1 MATISIVYRKD
12 KLNKKGE
19 APVHFR
25 IIKDRKVS
33 YIASSIM
40 LPEDHWDFKSNKVK
54 PKHPNSARLNSFL
67 ANKHT
72 ELQDKVFEHETVQKS
87 STSRQLKENVFGK
100 KPTDFFAFANES
112 IKDSEKNG
120 SIGTTDKNRSIIAK
134 LKEYAKGSS
143 LAFQD
148 INFDFLV
155 KYERYLK
162 TKIGNAPNTIHKDF
176 RYLRKLFNDAYRQDL
191 IEHKDIPFLK
201 YQMKLKKTE
210 RIYLTEEELKLIEDF
225 VPTTGKKLELHRD
238 MFVFAAYTGGPR
250 VSDVLQMK
258 WADFDGSNINYTIM
272 KTGAQLSIRVPNK
285 ALAIL
290 EKYRPEKPS
299 PSSFLFPMLPE
310 GLDMKNER
318 EVDSAI
324 SSATAYINKNLK
336 IIAKGAGIEKSISFH
351 TSRHTWATR
360 ALKKGMSIDKVS
372 KLMGHAAIRETQIYA
387 KIVSS
392 ELDKA
397 MDIFND

>member
-1 MATISIVYRKD
+1 MATVSIVYRKD

-19 APVHFR
+19 APIHFR
-25 IIKDRKVS
+25 IIKNRKVS

-40 LPEDHWDFKSNKVK
+40 LPMDHWDFKANKIK

-67 ANKHT
+67 ANKFT
-72 ELQDKVFEHETVQKS
+72 ELQDQVFEHETIQKS
-87 STSRQLKENVFGK
+87 STSRQLKDKVFGK
-100 KPTDFFAFANES
+100 RPTDFFSFADQVIS
-112 IKDSEKNG
+112 DSAKNG
-120 SIGTTDKNRSIIAK
+120 KVGTYDKNRSIIAK
-134 LKEYAKGSS
+134 LREYSKGAS

-162 TKIGNAPNTIHKDF
+162 DTLGNAQNTVHKDF

-191 IEHKDIPFLK
+191 IEHQEIPFLK
-201 YQMKLKKTE
+201 YKLKLEKTE
-210 RIYLTEEELKLIEDF
+210 RIYLTEDELKLIEDF
-225 VPTTGKKLELHRD
+225 EPTTGKKIELHKD
-238 MFVFAAYTGGPR
+238 MFVFAAYAGGLR
-250 VSDVLQMK
+250 VSDLLQLK
-258 WADFDGSNINYTIM
+258 WNHFDGTNINYTIM
-272 KTGAQLSIRVPNK
+272 KTGSQLSVRVPNK
-285 ALAIL
+285 ALALI
-290 EKYRPEKPS
+290 EKYRPEKPNQN
-299 PSSFLFPMLPE
+299 SFIFPMLPE
-310 GLDMKNER
+310 NLNMKDAR

-336 IIAKGAGIEKSISFH
+336 VIAEKTGIEKNISFH

-360 ALKKGMSIDKVS
+360 ALKKGISIDKVS
-372 KLMGHAAIRETQIYA
+372 KLMGHSAIKETQIYA

-397 MDIFND
+397 MDVFND

>member
-1 MATISIVYRKD
+1 MATISIIYRKD

-54 PKHPNSARLNSFL
+54 PKHPNSARLNSYL
-67 ANKHT
+67 TNKHT
-72 ELQDKVFEHETVQKS
+72 ELQDKVFEHETVQRS
-87 STSRQLKENVFGK
+87 STSRQLKDKVFGK
-100 KPTDFFAFANES
+100 KPTDFFVFASES
-112 IKDSEKNG
+112 IKDSEQNR
-120 SIGTTDKNRSIIAK
+120 SIGTIDGNRSVIAK
-134 LKEYAKGSS
+134 LKEYVKGSS

-148 INFDFLV
+148 INFDFLI

-201 YQMKLKKTE
+201 YQMKVQKTE
-210 RIYLTEEELKLIEDF
+210 RVYLTEEELKLIEDF
-225 VPTTGKKLELHRD
+225 KPTTGKKIELHKD
-238 MFVFAAYTGGPR
+238 MFVFAAYAGGPR

-258 WADFDGSNINYTIM
+258 WMDFDGSNINFTIM

-290 EKYRPEKPS
+290 EKYRPEKPNAS
-299 PSSFLFPMLPE
+299 GFLFPMLPE

-397 MDIFND
+397 MDVFND

>member
-1 MATISIVYRKD
+1 MATVSVVYRKD

-33 YIASSIM
+33 YITSSIM
-40 LPEDHWDFKSNKVK
+40 LPEDHWDFKANKVK

-67 ANKHT
+67 SNKYN
-72 ELQDKVFEHETVQKS
+72 EIQDQVFEHETIKKS
-87 STSRQLKENVFGK
+87 ATSRQLKDKVFGK
-100 KPTDFFAFANES
+100 KPTDFFEFAKEKIEES
-112 IKDSEKNG
+112 KKG
-120 SIGTTDKNRSIIAK
+120 GKIGTYDKNLSIIAK
-134 LKEYAKGSS
+134 LKEYVKNAS
-143 LAFQD
+143 LTFQD
-148 INFDFLV
+148 IDFDFLL

-162 TKIGNAPNTIHKDF
+162 AHHNNTQNTVHMNFKL
-176 RYLRKLFNDAYRQDL
+176 LRKLFNDAYRQDL
-191 IEHKDIPFLK
+191 IEHSANPFNK
-201 YQMKLKKTE
+201 YQMKLEKTE
-210 RIYLTEEELKLIEDF
+210 RIFLSEEELNLIDSYS
-225 VPTTGKKLELHRD
+225 VTPGTRLELHRD
-238 MFVFAAYTGGPR
+238 MFVFAAYAGGPR
-250 VSDVLQMK
+250 VSDLLLMK
-258 WADFDGSNINYTIM
+258 WSDFDGTNINFTIM
-272 KTGAQLSIRVPNK
+272 KTGSQLSIRVPNK
-285 ALAIL
+285 ALTIL
-290 EKYRPEKPS
+290 EKYRPAKPS
-299 PSSFLFPMLPE
+299 PSAFLFPMLPE

-336 IIAKGAGIEKSISFH
+336 IIAKGAGIEKSVSFH